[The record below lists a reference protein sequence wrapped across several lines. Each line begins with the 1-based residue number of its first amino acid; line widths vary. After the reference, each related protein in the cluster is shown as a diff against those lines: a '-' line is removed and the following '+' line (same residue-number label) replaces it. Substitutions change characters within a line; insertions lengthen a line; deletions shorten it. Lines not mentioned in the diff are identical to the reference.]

1 MDVPQKKITP
11 TEIVTKMFSADSFS
25 QWLGIEFRHIKR
37 GDVSL
42 QMAVSDTMLN
52 GFKMAHGGIAY
63 SLADSTLAF
72 SANSLG
78 NQAVSIETSI
88 SHLKPVQADDVL
100 TSFTKPLSI
109 SKRLARYE
117 ISIENQRHEL
127 VAILHGTMYRKE
139 EQWQPTT

>member
-1 MDVPQKKITP
+1 MDGLQKNLTP
-11 TEIVTKMFSADSFS
+11 TEIVTKMFSADAFS
-25 QWLGIEFRHIKR
+25 QWLGIEFKHIKE

-42 QMAVSDTMLN
+42 QMTVSDTMLN

-88 SHLKPVQADDVL
+88 SHLKPVQANDVL
-100 TSFTKPLSI
+100 TSLTKALSV
-109 SKRLARYE
+109 SKRLCRYE
-117 ISIENQRHEL
+117 ISVENQRHEL

-139 EQWQPTT
+139 QQWDHST